1 MFTLI
6 YYTFK
11 VFFFLMFLPLHL
23 FIWMLKLIGGLFG
36 WLFIGLGL
44 LLDDGRY

>member
-6 YYTFK
+6 YYMFK
-11 VFFFLMFLPLHL
+11 LCFILMFLPVYLL
-23 FIWMLKLIGGLFG
+23 IWMLKLIGGLFG
-36 WLFIGLGL
+36 WFFIGLGL